1 MSGQS
6 EELAALF
13 RELVQLTT
21 LDEGSPQSFR
31 ARAYENAMHRIEE
44 HPGDLSELSPAELKK
59 IDGFGAATVKKIREF
74 YETGAISKLEQ
85 LREKF
90 PPETVE
96 LSRIPGVGP
105 KLLALMRG
113 ALDIQNVR
121 DLRAAIE
128 AEGRCV

>member
-1 MSGQS
+1 MSGQN

-31 ARAYENAMHRIEE
+31 ARAYENAMHRIQE
-44 HPGDLSELSPAELKK
+44 HGGELSALTLAELKK
-59 IDGFGAATVKKIREF
+59 IDGIGVATAKKIREF
-74 YETGAISKLEQ
+74 YETGTIAKLES

-105 KLLALMRG
+105 KLLAL
-113 ALDIQNVR
+113 IY
-121 DLRAAIE
+121 
-128 AEGRCV
+128 